1 MLIRFY
7 TDGSYYDGF
16 DVGAWAMIV
25 CEPKCIKKY
34 SGVCTSVTNN
44 KMELKAVN
52 EALSFSIIKKYKQI
66 EILTDSSY
74 IVNNIKN
81 ESYKEWSKQS
91 WKTSKGKDI
100 KNAKEWRMFMNNI
113 NELKKMKCE
122 VKFTKVK
129 SHSSNQFNNLADR
142 EAKLKIQKYL
152 ERRGIENG

>member
-1 MLIRFY
+1 MLVRFY
-7 TDGSYYDGF
+7 TDGSYYDAFG
-16 DVGAWAMIV
+16 VGAWAMIV

-34 SGVCTSVTNN
+34 SGVCKNITNN
-44 KMELKAVN
+44 NLELKAVN

-74 IVNNIKN
+74 VVNNIKN
-81 ESYKEWSKQS
+81 ESYKEWNKQS
-91 WKTSKGKDI
+91 WKNTKGKDI
-100 KNAKEWRMFMNNI
+100 KNAKEWQIFMNNV
-113 NELKKMKCE
+113 NEIKKMKCE